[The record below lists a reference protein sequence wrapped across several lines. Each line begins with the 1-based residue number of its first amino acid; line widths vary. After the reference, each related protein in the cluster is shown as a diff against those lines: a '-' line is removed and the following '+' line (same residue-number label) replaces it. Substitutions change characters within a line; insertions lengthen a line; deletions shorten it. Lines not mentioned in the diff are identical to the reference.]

1 MQTKIVFTILL
12 IFSLFVSACGV
23 ASAPADEGKLPVVA
37 TIPVVSDVVKQIGG
51 DFVRVETLLPIGS
64 DVHQYVPRPQDS
76 VTISKARL
84 IFAHGAGL
92 ETFLE
97 PILENA
103 GAKDRLIEV
112 SRDVPLVEFKAAE
125 SEHEDEHQ
133 AMHDHD
139 HEHEHDLEHKFDP
152 HTWFN
157 PNHVM
162 IWADTIAEALSQADP
177 AHASVYRKNAEAYK
191 AQLKELD
198 NWIREQVAQIPP
210 ERRKLV
216 TDHLAYGYFAQQYEF
231 EQIGAVLPSFST
243 EAAPSAQEL
252 AALEQAIRSHGVPA
266 IFVEEIG
273 NQALAEQIARDTGV
287 RLVQLYHDLGPAG
300 SEADTYLKF
309 MRYNVTQIVQGLK

>member
-1 MQTKIVFTILL
+1 MKAKILFTILL
-12 IFSLFVSACGV
+12 VFSLLASACGA
-23 ASAPADEGKLPVVA
+23 ASAPAAEGKLSVVA
-37 TIPVVSDVVKQIGG
+37 TMPLVSDVVKQIGG

-92 ETFLE
+92 ETFLA

-112 SRDVPLVEFKAAE
+112 SRDVPLIKFEGG
-125 SEHEDEHQ
+125 EDEHEGDGHEGEPQ
-133 AMHDHD
+133 AMHQ
-139 HEHEHDLEHKFDP
+139 HEHEFDP
-152 HTWFN
+152 HTWFD
-157 PNHVM
+157 PNNVM

-177 AHASVYRKNAEAYK
+177 AHASAYRKNAEAYK

-198 NWIREQVAQIPP
+198 AWIREQVAQVPT

-216 TDHLAYGYFAQQYEF
+216 TDHRAFGYFAQRYGF

-243 EAAPSAQEL
+243 EAAPSAQDL
-252 AALEQAIRSHGVPA
+252 AELEQAIRSYGVPV

-273 NQALAEQIARDTGV
+273 NRVLAEQIAKDTGV

-300 SEADTYLKF
+300 SETDTYLKF
-309 MRYNVTQIVQGLK
+309 MRYNVEQIVQGLK

>member
-1 MQTKIVFTILL
+1 MLRRSLLMILL
-12 IFSLFVSACGV
+12 VFSLLASACGA
-23 ASAPADEGKLPVVA
+23 ASAPGGEGKLLVVA
-37 TIPVVSDVVKQIGG
+37 TMPVVSDVVRQVGG
-51 DFVRVETLLPIGS
+51 DFVHVETLLPIGS

-76 VTISKARL
+76 VMVSKARL

-92 ETFLE
+92 EKTFLK

-103 GAKDRLIEV
+103 GAKDRLIKV
-112 SRDVPLVEFKAAE
+112 ARDVPLIKFEGAE
-125 SEHEDEHQ
+125 SEHQGEHQGEQQ
-133 AMHDHD
+133 AMH
-139 HEHEHDLEHKFDP
+139 EHKHDFDP
-152 HTWFN
+152 HTWFD
-157 PNHVM
+157 PNNVM
-162 IWADTIAEALSQADP
+162 IWVDTIAEALSQADP
-177 AHASVYRKNAEAYK
+177 SHASVYRKNAEAYK

-198 NWIREQVAQIPP
+198 AWIREQVAPIPP

-216 TDHLAYGYFAQQYEF
+216 TDHRAYGYFAQRYGF

-252 AALEQAIRSHGVPA
+252 AALEQAIRSYGVPV

-273 NQALAEQIARDTGV
+273 NQALAEQVARDTGV

>member
-1 MQTKIVFTILL
+1 MQTKIFLTILL
-12 IFSLFVSACGV
+12 VFSLFASACG
-23 ASAPADEGKLPVVA
+23 AATAPADQGKLTVVA
-37 TIPVVSDVVKQIGG
+37 TMAVISDVVKQIGG

-112 SRDVPLVEFKAAE
+112 SRDVPLIERKGTD
-125 SEHEDEHQ
+125 SEHEGEDEHQ
-133 AMHDHD
+133 AMH
-139 HEHEHDLEHKFDP
+139 EHKFDP
-152 HTWFN
+152 HTWFD
-157 PNHVM
+157 PNNVM

-177 AHASVYRKNAEAYK
+177 DHASAYRENAEAYK

-198 NWIREQVAQIPP
+198 AWIREQVAQIPP

-216 TDHLAYGYFAQQYEF
+216 TDHRAYGYFAQRYGF

-243 EAAPSAQEL
+243 EAAPSAQEM
-252 AALEQAIRSHGVPA
+252 AALEQAIRSYGVPV

-273 NQALAEQIARDTGV
+273 NRTLAEQIARDTGV
-287 RLVQLYHDLGPAG
+287 RLAQLYHDLGPAG